1 MEPKNPE
8 QEKDKKEEE
17 KAPAQS
23 SPPNTTNCPSDPK
36 QKGFAPKCQGCPF
49 RAQCQHG
56 AQAQGPSI
64 DEQVKEK
71 LVNVRN
77 IILVLSGKGG
87 VGKSTIAS
95 QLALG
100 LSKNENLQIGIFH
113 FQTRHQK

>member
-17 KAPAQS
+17 KSHAQS
-23 SPPNTTNCPSDPK
+23 IPPNTTNCPSDPK

-49 RAQCQHG
+49 RAQCQQG

-71 LVNVRN
+71 LVNVGISSKETKIKPYRTKYFSVIYPKKDFLGKKRN
-77 IILVLSGKGG
+77 LERDSSPKE
-87 VGKSTIAS
+87 KS
-95 QLALG
+95 
-100 LSKNENLQIGIFH
+100 
-113 FQTRHQK
+113 

>member
-1 MEPKNPE
+1 MSNIAVIFAGGKGVRMEPKNPE

-49 RAQCQHG
+49 RAQCQQG

-87 VGKSTIAS
+87 VGKSKYPFFS
-95 QLALG
+95 
-100 LSKNENLQIGIFH
+100 FV
-113 FQTRHQK
+113 